1 MILQN
6 MGRRIIFELLFF
18 VLFPI
23 LMIFHLAWAFVLLVR
38 ECFKVYPYEIYELVK
53 NVVYGK
59 DS

>member
-23 LMIFHLAWAFVLLVR
+23 LMIFHICWAFVLLVI
-38 ECFKVYPYEIYELVK
+38 ECFKVYPHEIYKLVK
-53 NVVYGK
+53 NIVYGQ